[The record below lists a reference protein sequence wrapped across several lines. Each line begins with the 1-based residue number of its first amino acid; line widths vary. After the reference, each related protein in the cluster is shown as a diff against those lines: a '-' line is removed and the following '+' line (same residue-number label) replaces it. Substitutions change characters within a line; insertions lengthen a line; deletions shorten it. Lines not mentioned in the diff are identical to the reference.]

1 MDLLNANQIPATPA
15 SDKFD
20 PKAANRAKFE
30 LELEFLQALANPFY
44 LHSLAQ
50 QNYLEQPSFI
60 NFLEYLL
67 YFKEKDYARFVQ

>member
-1 MDLLNANQIPATPA
+1 MDLLNANQIPVTPA
-15 SDKFD
+15 PDKSD

>member
-1 MDLLNANQIPATPA
+1 MDLLNANQIPVTPA
-15 SDKFD
+15 SDKSD